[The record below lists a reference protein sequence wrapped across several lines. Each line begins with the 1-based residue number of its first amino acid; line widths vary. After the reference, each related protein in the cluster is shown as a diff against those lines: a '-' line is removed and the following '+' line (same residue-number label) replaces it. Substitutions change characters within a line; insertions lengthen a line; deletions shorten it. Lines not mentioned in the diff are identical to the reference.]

1 MDKLEKHI
9 EDQIITDY
17 KNMHSMS
24 AVARKHKISASTVK
38 RVLLR
43 RRENPLYGK
52 EYIEKI
58 AAIDKQTMIK
68 IIEDYNNLS
77 PIEISKKYMI
87 DVRIINKYLRK
98 YKIKPKYNTNNWI
111 KKLRENEKQVIQLYE
126 KYQNL
131 NRVVEELGMRG
142 ASGSLQQFLDE
153 IGYEYKKNKP
163 KVYNAIPIED
173 IEKIKKLHNDQ
184 LMTMNQ
190 IGKLYD
196 VTAPT
201 VAVFF
206 DEHKIPRR
214 SKAEATRVCNQD
226 NELAQKR
233 LRNNF
238 QKKIYKLPS
247 GKEISLMGYEPNF
260 LDYVFENKLF
270 SEEDIN
276 YSPNR
281 IKYIQDNKK
290 HYYFPDFY
298 IKPLNLIVEIKS
310 TYILNKQGRKNVE
323 AKKTATIES
332 GYNYVLILDN
342 DFNSLSNFITR

>member
-17 KNMHSMS
+17 KNLHSMS

-43 RRENPLYGK
+43 RGENPLYGK

-58 AAIDKQTMIK
+58 ATIDKQTMVK

-87 DVRIINKYLRK
+87 DVRIINKYLRR

-111 KKLRENEKQVIQLYE
+111 EKLRENEKQVIQLYE

-131 NRVVEELGMRG
+131 NKVAKKLNIPKGFIIG
-142 ASGSLQQFLDE
+142 NFFDE
-153 IGYEYKKNKP
+153 IGYKYKKNKP
-163 KVYNAIPIED
+163 RVYNAIPIED
-173 IEKIKKLHNDQ
+173 IEKIRKLHNDQ

-190 IGKLYD
+190 IGKLYN

-206 DEHKIPRR
+206 DKHKISRR
-214 SKAEATRVCNQD
+214 SKADAIRVGNQD
-226 NELAQKR
+226 NELARKR

-270 SEEDIN
+270 SEENIN
-276 YSPNR
+276 YNPNR

-342 DFNSLSNFITR
+342 DFNSLLNFITR